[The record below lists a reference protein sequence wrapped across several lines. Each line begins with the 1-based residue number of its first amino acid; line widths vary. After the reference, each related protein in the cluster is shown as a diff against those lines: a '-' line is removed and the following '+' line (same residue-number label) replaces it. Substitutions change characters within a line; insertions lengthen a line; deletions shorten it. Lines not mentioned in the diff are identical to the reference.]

1 MNKRLVAFL
10 FENPEPLCY
19 HEEPICA
26 DGEIVGRV
34 TSAMFGHTVGATVA
48 MGYVENQEGVNLSI
62 RKEAIKARGLISN
75 SVVRHPAGP
84 IDDLIRSELFQ
95 LIEQFNP
102 DVM

>member
-1 MNKRLVAFL
+1 MTGFAYPEVLVK
-10 FENPEPLCY
+10 
-19 HEEPICA
+19 
-26 DGEIVGRV
+26 IVGLFANGNRKE
-34 TSAMFGHTVGATVA
+34 AADIFNQ
-48 MGYVENQEGVNLSI
+48 YLPLILFENQEGVNLSI
-62 RKEAIKARGLISN
+62 RKEAIKARGLIST